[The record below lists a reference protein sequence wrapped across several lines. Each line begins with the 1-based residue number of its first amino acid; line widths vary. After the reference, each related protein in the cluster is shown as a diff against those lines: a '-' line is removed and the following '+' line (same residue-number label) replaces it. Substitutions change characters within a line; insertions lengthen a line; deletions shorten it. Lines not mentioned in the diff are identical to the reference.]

1 MIVGKFVIRMWNNM
15 KHIYE
20 LNKEDIVKI
29 IAKKFNCNP
38 SDVYLREEKEYARG
52 TRIETIK
59 ATVKVNEV
67 LNMED

>member
-1 MIVGKFVIRMWNNM
+1 M

-20 LNKEDIVKI
+20 LTKEDIVKI

-38 SDVYLREEKEYARG
+38 NDVYLREEEEYGLGICR
-52 TRIETIK
+52 ETIK
-59 ATVKVNEV
+59 ATVKVNEA